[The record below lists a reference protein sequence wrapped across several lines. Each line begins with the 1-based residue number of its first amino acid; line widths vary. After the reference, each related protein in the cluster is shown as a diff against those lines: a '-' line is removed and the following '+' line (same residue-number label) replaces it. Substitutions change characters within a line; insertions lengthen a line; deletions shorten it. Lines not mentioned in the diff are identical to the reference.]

1 MSIYEVA
8 ENVKTRKD
16 FEEFLKLLK
25 TNYLSVK
32 EEWSNDTLESFLEG
46 LYGYNYDSND
56 DEKASWKL
64 FAEILLASRVY
75 E

>member
-1 MSIYEVA
+1 MSIYEEA
-8 ENVKTRKD
+8 ENVKTKKD

-32 EEWSNDTLESFLEG
+32 EDWTNDTLESFLEG
-46 LYGYNYDSND
+46 LYGYNYDSD
-56 DEKASWKL
+56 IEEKASWKL